1 MPTNLYIAYGVT
13 WANLLGYGISLWKR
27 FAGIKKEARKDAH
40 KV

>member
-13 WANLLGYGISLWKR
+13 WLILAGYAVHLWKR
-27 FAGIKKEARKDAH
+27 FADLKKEARKDAH

>member
-13 WANLLGYGISLWKR
+13 WVILLGYAISLWAR
-27 FAGIKKEARKDAH
+27 FGNVKKEAQKDAH